1 MRYMILSALLK
12 LEILLLLLI
21 HGGGKREST
30 NKKGGGDRFVA
41 ISRAPEVIIL
51 TLTLYFLRACSVGI
65 IMPVCSFSISEFL
78 ISFQA
83 NILQYRREFN
93 NSYRSEIRSDGIFN
107 VVNVFLQRLV
117 S

>member
-1 MRYMILSALLK
+1 MILSALLK

-21 HGGGKREST
+21 HGGGKRGST

-51 TLTLYFLRACSVGI
+51 TLTLYFLRACLVGI
-65 IMPVCSFSISEFL
+65 IMPVCSLSISESL

-83 NILQYRREFN
+83 NNFAI
-93 NSYRSEIRSDGIFN
+93 SERI
-107 VVNVFLQRLV
+107 
-117 S
+117 

>member
-1 MRYMILSALLK
+1 MEEVR
-12 LEILLLLLI
+12 
-21 HGGGKREST
+21 GGAPTR
-30 NKKGGGDRFVA
+30 KGGGDRFVA

-93 NSYRSEIRSDGIFN
+93 NSYRSEIRSDGIFDA
-107 VVNVFLQRLV
+107 VNVLLKRLV

>member
-1 MRYMILSALLK
+1 MILSALLK

-21 HGGGKREST
+21 HGGGKRGST
-30 NKKGGGDRFVA
+30 NKKGGGGDRFVA

-93 NSYRSEIRSDGIFN
+93 NSYRSEIRSDGIFD
-107 VVNVFLQRLV
+107 VVDVFLQRLV
-117 S
+117 C

>member
-21 HGGGKREST
+21 HGGGKRGST

-65 IMPVCSFSISEFL
+65 IMPVCSFSIREFL

-83 NILQYRREFN
+83 NNFAI
-93 NSYRSEIRSDGIFN
+93 SERI
-107 VVNVFLQRLV
+107 
-117 S
+117 